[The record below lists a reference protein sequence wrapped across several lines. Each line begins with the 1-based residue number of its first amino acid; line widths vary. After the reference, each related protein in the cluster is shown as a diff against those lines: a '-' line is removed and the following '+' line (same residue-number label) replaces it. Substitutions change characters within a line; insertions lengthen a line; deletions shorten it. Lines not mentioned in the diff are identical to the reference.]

1 MARKVFEISFNIA
14 GKVNNT
20 FRAAFSSAARELD
33 RLKEV
38 SKEVRTSL
46 KDLEKQYKSG
56 AISAEQYRTTH
67 QKLTQQLEKL
77 ERTQERINRL
87 ERQQQLLRQKNSEL
101 AGQLATTT
109 AMAAPFA
116 LAVRSAVQFED
127 AMLGVAKQV
136 EGARD
141 ESGKLTAVYYEMAEQ
156 IKALG
161 REIPIPT
168 TEIAAMVEA
177 GARMGIPREHL
188 IGFTREVAKMSTA
201 FEMSADVVADQ
212 MGKIANVMQIPIEN
226 IRDLADTIN
235 YLDDNSVSK
244 GPDIIE
250 VLQRIGGTAKQIG
263 MDAHQA
269 AALGSTFLSLG
280 KRAEVAANAANA
292 LMRELVIAEQQPD
305 RFQKG
310 LEMLG
315 MTAKEVNKGM
325 VKDAQGTILR
335 VLEAINKLEKE
346 RQTEATTL
354 LFGKEYGDDV
364 AALAGAINEYKRQ
377 IEMLNDAQRVGSID
391 REYEARL
398 QSTSA
403 QFELLKNSAME
414 LGVNIGTVL
423 LPPLNELVKNL
434 ADLSQK
440 VADFSKEYPGLTK
453 AIVLGSAGLL
463 TASAAWIGL
472 RLAIN
477 SVRLAATGVKKFLAT
492 GEAGAATKSARKT
505 TKKVSGGG
513 KTPKTG
519 GKLSLGKVAGA
530 GGKLAGRATLPLMLA
545 SEIASIAMS
554 NDKTKATAQAAG
566 GAGGGLAGAKMG
578 ALIGSAIAPGI
589 GTAIGGFLGGT
600 AGYLVGRWAGGRATD
615 LARQGAPAQSEVV
628 KKQEEFERKLT
639 ETSNKLT
646 NTQQSVV
653 RLQGSFDDM
662 TKKLQ
667 QAQGGIG
674 TTIIHLN
681 YSPNVNV
688 QNQEISSILRQDK
701 DDLMRRLEQLNH
713 QRRRVAY
720 SGG

>member
-168 TEIAAMVEA
+168 TQIAAMVEA
-177 GARMGIPREHL
+177 AAKMGIPRENL
-188 IGFTREVAKMSTA
+188 IGFTREVAKMATA
-201 FEMSADVVADQ
+201 FEMDPDVVADQ
-212 MGKIANVMQIPIEN
+212 MGKIANVMQIPIEK
-226 IRDLADTIN
+226 IGDLADTIN
-235 YLDDNSVSK
+235 YLDDEALSTAS
-244 GPDIIE
+244 DIIE
-250 VLQRIGGTAKQIG
+250 VLQRFGGTAKQVG
-263 MDAHQA
+263 MTEHQA
-269 AALGSTFLSLG
+269 AALASTFLSLG
-280 KRAEVAANAANA
+280 KPAEVAANAANA
-292 LMRELVIAEQQPD
+292 LVRELVMAEQQPK

-310 LEMLG
+310 LEMIG
-315 MTAKEVNKGM
+315 MTAEEVNKSM
-325 VKDAQGTILR
+325 VKDAQGTILK
-335 VLEAINKLEKE
+335 VLDAINKLPKE
-346 RQTEATTL
+346 RQTEATVL

-364 AALAGAINEYKRQ
+364 AVLAGAVNEYRRQ
-377 IEMLNDAQRVGSID
+377 IEMLNEVERTGSID
-391 REYEARL
+391 REFQARL
-398 QSTSA
+398 EATTA
-403 QFELLKNSAME
+403 QFQLLKNSAME
-414 LGVNIGTVL
+414 LGINIGSVL

-453 AIVLGSAGLL
+453 AIVMGSAGLL
-463 TASAAWIGL
+463 TAASAWIAL
-472 RLAIN
+472 RMAIN
-477 SVRLAATGVKKFLAT
+477 TAKLTMTGLKKLVAT
-492 GEAGAATKSARKT
+492 GEAGAATRSARKI
-505 TKKVSGGG
+505 TKQVSTGGST
-513 KTPKTG
+513 TPKAGG
-519 GKLSLGKVAGA
+519 GKLSGLGKI
-530 GGKLAGRATLPLMLA
+530 AGRATLPLMLA
-545 SEIASIAMS
+545 TEIASIAMAK
-554 NDKTKATAQAAG
+554 DKTKATAQAVG
-566 GAGGGLAGAKMG
+566 GVGGGLTGAKLG
-578 ALIGSAIAPGI
+578 ALIGTAIAPGI

-615 LARQGAPAQSEVV
+615 LARQGVPAQNEVV
-628 KKQEEFERKLT
+628 KKQAEFERKLT

-653 RLQGSFDDM
+653 RLQNSFDDM

-674 TTIIHLN
+674 TNIYHVY
-681 YSPNVNV
+681 YSPHINVN
-688 QNQEISSILRQDK
+688 NQEIASVLRQDK
-701 DDLMRRLEQLNH
+701 NDLMRQLEQLNH